1 MSDQKDLYVERKFT
15 ECFPNLNQLSHD
27 KFSQSVTSR
36 PDDIP
41 RLERL
46 FTYLGRLIDLH
57 EHPNTLVLGCG
68 LYPQPARILINKDFK
83 VVCVE
88 PVRSFVETAREYLG
102 NSAKVLEGAAE
113 SIPLP
118 EARFSSSHPTKPMV
132 AVLGSHS
139 NWARYIYAKS
149 KIWFPVS
156 TFRLNIYSY
165 CNSSDIYREQE

>member
-102 NSAKVLEGAAE
+102 NSARVLEGTAE

-118 EARFSSSHPTKPMV
+118 DGSQDVVVFES
-132 AVLGSHS
+132 VLEHVDSIPRSLEEIYQVMAPGGVLYLSTT
-139 NWARYIYAKS
+139 NRYQFYIK
-149 KIWFPVS
+149 
-156 TFRLNIYSY
+156 
-165 CNSSDIYREQE
+165 